1 MAAVVTKKEFLY
13 WSALEWGAG
22 KKVWS
27 SPLLVY
33 VIFFVAKSWKVYT
46 VEICL
51 DWPHGSDRRSSC
63 SVGTPDEEGTVT
75 MHTDWLL
82 QTNSH
87 AVTAGMGLNMVQ
99 PQAPQAVAV
108 LLSSSTVSR
117 VHSPTP
123 TLWHQAPMLPLPPRT
138 ATPLGRMSFRLQS
151 LFSNWRMGL
160 CMPPP
165 PWL

>member
-1 MAAVVTKKEFLY
+1 MIPVGSSGDKKGVLVLV
-13 WSALEWGAG
+13 SIGMRCR

-27 SPLLVY
+27 SRLLVY
-33 VIFFVAKSWKVYT
+33 VIFFVAKSWNVYT

-51 DWPHGSDRRSSC
+51 DWPHGPDRRSSC

-87 AVTAGMGLNMVQ
+87 AVTAGTGSSTAQ
-99 PQAPQAVAV
+99 PQVPQAAAV
-108 LLSSSTVSR
+108 LLSSSAASR

-123 TLWHQAPMLPLPPRT
+123 TLQHQTPML
-138 ATPLGRMSFRLQS
+138 PLGRMSFRLQS

-160 CMPPP
+160 CMPPL
-165 PWL
+165 PWP